1 MEALKRTSEELDEK
15 IAQIELRLSESKEQ
29 GRLALKA
36 KNKVKIAQH
45 ARAVKALQGQMS
57 QLSAMKA
64 NLFERELA
72 EEMAALTKNYTDAIA
87 GALKHNRKGAFDVD
101 KAIATVDSAQDH
113 MEQLNEFSEAVRDA
127 TEASTSRDDEDDI
140 EALFREEFS
149 LDEPGGAAVP
159 GAEFAALTPDQ
170 VGPPVARHPVVKSSG
185 SQGPPP
191 TETLLE
197 ARLNSITL

>member
-127 TEASTSRDDEDDI
+127 TEVSTSRDDEDDI
-140 EALFREEFS
+140 EGRPRIGKSGAPDEF
-149 LDEPGGAAVP
+149 LG
-159 GAEFAALTPDQ
+159 FL
-170 VGPPVARHPVVKSSG
+170 K
-185 SQGPPP
+185 
-191 TETLLE
+191 L
-197 ARLNSITL
+197 